1 MSSRRDPRIPP
12 AAWAA
17 LAAMAAL
24 WACKGGTPAKTD
36 EVAGSAGSSS
46 GAPSP
51 AAPAPATVP
60 SQPTVTERRSANVV
74 FDEPKIDLPRQ
85 EAFTLVDPGKGER
98 AVLRY
103 ALAPGT
109 VAFLAQTTLQTRRL
123 NQGAFTN
130 PVKLPAIRDGFAIT
144 VAAERPGRLALLPL
158 PAEAAT
164 QSLDADSYLMPWRSL
179 LENRRITVAV
189 DDRGAFS
196 SIVFNDDPSN
206 ARSAQ
211 ARDELV
217 QRLLTLIVPVP
228 VEPVAAGASWRVVTI
243 LRQGPIYAK
252 QTATYTLTSRTATG
266 WKLHAKL
273 QRVGEEQRITDPSMP
288 SATTVDL
295 VALFRVLEGDV
306 EVDPRQPLIAGGS
319 LTIESRLH
327 VKLQSPGQSV
337 AQEQIF
343 EDTGSAAFSRQP

>member
-1 MSSRRDPRIPP
+1 MSSRRDPHIS
-12 AAWAA
+12 AA
-17 LAAMAAL
+17 LAVLAAL
-24 WACKGGTPAKTD
+24 SACKGGSPPKTGD
-36 EVAGSAGSSS
+36 VAGSASAS

-51 AAPAPATVP
+51 A
-60 SQPTVTERRSANVV
+60 ERRSANVV

-85 EAFTLVDPGKGER
+85 ESFTLLDPGKGER
-98 AVLRY
+98 EVLRY

-109 VAFLAQTTLQTRRL
+109 VAFLAQSTLQTRRL

-130 PVKLPAIRDGFAIT
+130 PVKLPTIRDGFAIT
-144 VAAERPGRLALLPL
+144 VAADRPGRLALLPL
-158 PAEAAT
+158 PAEAAA
-164 QSLDADSYLMPWRSL
+164 QSLDADSYLMPWRL
-179 LENRRITVAV
+179 LQSRRITLNI

-196 SIVFNDDPSN
+196 SIVFNDDPTN

-228 VEPVAAGASWRVVTI
+228 VEPVAGGASWRVVTI

-252 QTATYTLTSRTATG
+252 QTATFTLTSRSSTG

-273 QRVGEEQRITDPSMP
+273 QRVAEEQRISDSSLP

-306 EVDPRQPLIAGGS
+306 EVDPRQPLVVGGS

-343 EDTGSAAFSRQP
+343 EDTGNAAFSRQP

>member
-1 MSSRRDPRIPP
+1 MSSHRDLRIR
-12 AAWAA
+12 AA
-17 LAAMAAL
+17 LAVIAL
-24 WACKGGTPAKTD
+24 WACKGGNPPPAKTD
-36 EVAGSAGSSS
+36 DVGGAAPRAS

-51 AAPAPATVP
+51 APPGASVPPA
-60 SQPTVTERRSANVV
+60 PTVTEKRTANVV
-74 FDEPKIDLPRQ
+74 FEEPKLDLPKQ
-85 EAFTLVDPGKGER
+85 ESFQLVDPGKGER

-109 VAFLAQTTLQTRRL
+109 VAFIAETTLQTRHL
-123 NQGAFTN
+123 DKGVFTT
-130 PVKLPAIRDGFAIT
+130 PVVLPAIRDGFGIT
-144 VAAERPGRLALLPL
+144 FAADRPGRLALLPL
-158 PAEAAT
+158 AAT
-164 QSLDADSYLMPWRSL
+164 AARQSLDADSYLMPWRSL
-179 LENRRITVAV
+179 LQNRRITLTV
-189 DDRGAFS
+189 DERGAFS
-196 SIVFNDDPSN
+196 SIVFNDDPTN
-206 ARSAQ
+206 TRSTQ

-228 VEPVAAGASWRVVTI
+228 AEPVAPGASWRVVTI

-252 QTATYTLTSRTATG
+252 QTATYTLTSSTATS

-273 QRVGEEQRITDPSMP
+273 QRVGEEQRITDPAMP
-288 SATTVDL
+288 SSTTVDL

-306 EVDPRQPLIAGGS
+306 EVDPQQPLIVGGG

-343 EDTGSAAFSRQP
+343 EDTGKAAFFRQP

>member
-1 MSSRRDPRIPP
+1 MSSRRDPRMVALAMI
-12 AAWAA
+12 AA
-17 LAAMAAL
+17 LS
-24 WACKGGTPAKTD
+24 ACKGGSPKTD
-36 EVAGSAGSSS
+36 EVAGAAGSAS
-46 GAPSP
+46 GAAPG
-51 AAPAPATVP
+51 APAPAVP

-74 FDEPKIDLPRQ
+74 FDEPRIDLPKQ
-85 EAFTLVDPGKGER
+85 EAFTLLDPGKGER
-98 AVLRY
+98 EALRY
-103 ALAPGT
+103 AFAPGT
-109 VAFLAQTTLQTRRL
+109 VAFLAQTTLSTRHL
-123 NQGAFTN
+123 DKGVFTT
-130 PVKLPAIRDGFAIT
+130 PVALPVIRDGFAIT
-144 VAAERPGRLALLPL
+144 VAADRPRQLALLPL
-158 PAEAAT
+158 PAESAR

-179 LENRRITVAV
+179 LQNRRVAVAV

-196 SIVFNDDPSN
+196 SVAFNDDPTN
-206 ARSAQ
+206 TRSAK

-228 VEPVAAGASWRVVTI
+228 AEPVAPGASWRVVTV
-243 LRQGPIYAK
+243 LRQGPINAK
-252 QTATYTLTSRTATG
+252 QTATFTLTSRSATS

-273 QRVGEEQRITDPSMP
+273 QRVAEEQRISDSSVP

-306 EVDPRQPLIAGGS
+306 EVDPRQPLIVGGS
-319 LTIESRLH
+319 LTIESRMH